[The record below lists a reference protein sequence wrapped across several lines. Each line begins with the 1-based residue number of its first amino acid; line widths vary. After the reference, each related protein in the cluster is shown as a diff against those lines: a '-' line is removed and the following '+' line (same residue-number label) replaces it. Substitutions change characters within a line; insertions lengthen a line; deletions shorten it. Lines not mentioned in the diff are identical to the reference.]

1 MKHFYTFSA
10 IFILLIGLIGTAD
23 AQDGEAPTITL
34 SGPTETQNAAFDVT
48 ITFSGNV
55 LDFAMDDIVLTGDA
69 EAAVTGLTDIKKGGD
84 EPTATATIRPAA
96 DQAGNVIIH
105 IPADAVQLGII
116 GNEASN
122 EVVVPVDTKS
132 PTVDSMT
139 VAPTISGQTE
149 PFKDAFTVTITFDE
163 PVTGLEA
170 SDLRVLSKSDNRS
183 AATLITDFVATDPTA
198 EDYTAEYT
206 VTISPPQRDDETLTI
221 QVPAGVCTDE
231 VGNDNADSYELEVS
245 VDGKRPTVESIEVPE
260 GDQND
265 LFDVTIEF
273 SEDVVGFDRED
284 VGVTQGLATVL
295 DFTGS
300 NDSYTATIR
309 PAANQ
314 EGDVTIRVVAGG
326 VTDAAGNGNVEFTA
340 TDSVHIDTIAPGVVS
355 ITDVPTEEQNGEFNV
370 TITFSEDV
378 EGFDT
383 SAVGVTK
390 GFATVSSFTGS
401 DDSYTATIRPA
412 ANQEGDVTIRVVAG
426 GVTDAAGNGNAEFIA
441 TPSVHIDTR
450 APTVVEITDVPT
462 EEQNGEF
469 TVTITFS
476 EDVEGFDTNAV
487 GVTKGF
493 ATVSS
498 FTGSDDSYTVTIT
511 PAANQEGDV
520 TIRVVAGGVTDA
532 AENGN
537 AEFIAT
543 PSVHIDTRAPTVESI
558 EVPEGEQ
565 NGAFDVT
572 ITFSEEVNGFAEGDI
587 TLTGPGEVALKSGS
601 DRDSIYTVTI
611 TPEDNREGDIT
622 LQVGANTVKD
632 FAQNDN
638 TASDTATVHIDT
650 IPPTVDSI
658 SNLPDMEKNVA
669 FDITITFSEDVEG
682 FGENDLMVTGEA
694 TATGTSGSD
703 KVYTATITPNP
714 GKEGKI
720 TIQVKANG
728 VTDNAGND
736 NTEASAVTP
745 QIHIDTMPP
754 TVSIDGVPT
763 IEKNVAFDI
772 TITFSE
778 EVNGFVVDEDIT
790 LTGPGTVALKSG
802 SDGDR
807 EYTATITPN
816 ATSEGDVKIKVDA
829 SAVQDFALNPNTA
842 SAERQVHVDTI
853 VPTVSISGVPT
864 IEKNVPFDLTITFS
878 EPVDG
883 FQASDVAVTFV
894 REHGT
899 VTDPP
904 TATLKSGTQG
914 PAIYTV
920 TITPNADS
928 EGDTTFQIP
937 VDTVKDKALN
947 ANTASAI
954 TDTVHVDTIAPT
966 VPTVEISGV
975 PTEEK
980 NVPFDITITFSEPV
994 DGFEA
999 SDVVRTFVREHGTVT
1014 DPPTATLK
1022 SGTQGSMV
1030 YTVTITPN
1038 ADSEGD
1044 TTFQIP
1050 VDTVKDK
1057 ALNANTASAITDTV
1071 RVDTIVPTVSISGVP
1086 TEEQNVAFDVK
1097 ITFSEA
1103 VNGFVVGDITLTGPG
1118 TVALKSG
1125 SDGDIEYTV
1134 TITPN
1139 ATSEGEVTLQV
1150 GANTVKDFAL
1160 NNNTVSNTPD
1170 VHIDTIVPTV
1180 EIIDVPEIEKNV
1192 AFDVKIKFSE
1202 AVNGFAVGDITLTGP
1217 GTVALK
1223 PGSDGDSEYTVTITP
1238 NATSEGE
1245 VTLQVGANKVKDFAL
1260 NDNTVSNIPKV
1271 HIDTIIPTVEISD
1284 VPEIEKNVAF
1294 DVTITFSE
1302 AVNGF
1307 TVGDITLTGPG
1318 TVALKSGSDGDSR
1331 YIATV
1336 TPAATSEGEV
1346 TLQVGANTVKDFA
1359 LNNNTVSNT
1368 PDVHIDTIVPTVEI
1382 RDVPEIEKNV
1392 AFDVTITFSEAVNGF
1407 VVGDITL
1414 TGPGTVALKSGGDGD
1429 SEYMATITPNATS
1442 EGEVTLQV
1450 GANTVKDFAL
1460 NNNTV
1465 SNTPDVHIDT
1475 ILPEVEII
1483 DVPQTVQLEMFSV
1496 TIKFSEPVSKFE
1508 LADITLSGDAVV
1520 ETSELTPVD
1529 AVSESTYTLTITPH
1543 EDTDGDVTIEV
1554 PKDVA
1559 EDDATNLNTVS
1570 PPQTVSVAPRWIPDP
1585 NLRTV
1590 VREGIGLSEGED
1602 FAREQ
1607 LADLTTFNGF
1617 YREISDLTGL
1627 EYATELIST
1636 ELTGNQ
1642 INDLTAL
1649 SDLTPLTT
1657 LVLDNNAISDVA
1669 ALEGLVNLTTL
1680 NLAVNRV
1687 GDITP
1692 LEGLTALRT
1701 LNLSE
1706 NLVSDLTPLSALTA
1720 LTHLYLTSNGIRDVS
1735 PIVNLENLVVLEI
1748 AENPI
1753 ERPDL
1758 LAELVKKIKASGEV
1772 PSVVSDRGLLAA
1784 VRRALKLSDGAAVT
1798 IPELRGLTTL
1808 ELPPGDVDSLEG
1820 LEHATALTTLVLA
1833 DNAITDITRLQGLTQ
1848 LTSLDL
1854 SGNNITDVT
1863 PLADLA
1869 ALTILDLSGNSI
1881 TDITSLEAL
1890 TRLTT
1895 LNLSNNPIRNFN
1907 PIVGLTGLTTLE
1919 LSGNAINN
1927 LNVVSDLTRL
1937 RTLNL
1942 SDNSITNIT
1951 QLQNLKALATLNLSG
1966 NTVRNLSPISSL
1978 TRLTDL
1984 DLSGNSISH
1993 NNLTPIAGLKQLSRL
2008 NLSDNTVSDLTLLA
2022 GLTNLT
2028 TLQLGGNT
2036 ISSLSPLTTLKRL
2049 IVLDVNANNISDISP
2064 LTGLA
2069 ELATLDVR
2077 ANNISDV
2084 EPLVGLLNLETLRLA
2099 GNPVLE
2105 TTVLYP
2111 LTQRV
2116 PPVAIDIAVFQYLQS
2131 DVNQDGKVDT
2141 ADSELVTAA
2150 LGQSGEDIVNP
2161 RTDVNGDGAVDDVD
2175 LQLVTSNFEE
2185 ADGRAAPSSLQGI
2198 TSLFLD
2204 VETLKTLDRDALQAQ
2219 LEMLRAESDGSLK
2232 YQQAIAWVEAFLA
2245 ALLPKQTRLLAN
2257 YPNPFNPETWI
2268 PYQLAEASPVRIIIY
2283 DSRAR
2288 VICRLD
2294 LGYQPPGY
2302 YTGRHR
2308 AAYWNG
2314 RNTLGE
2320 SAASGIY
2327 FYQLQADNVSLLR
2340 KMLIVK

>member
-10 IFILLIGLIGTAD
+10 IFILLMGWIGTAD

-69 EAAVTGLTDIKKGGD
+69 EAAVTGLTDIKKGDD
-84 EPTATATIRPAA
+84 EPTAIATIRPAA
-96 DQAGNVIIH
+96 DQAGNVIIQ

-231 VGNDNADSYELEVS
+231 VGNDNAESSVLEVP
-245 VDGKRPTVESIEVPE
+245 VDAKKPTVESIEVPE

-265 LFDVTIEF
+265 LFDVTITF

-314 EGDVTIRVVAGG
+314 EDDVEIRVVAGG

-340 TDSVHIDTIAPGVVS
+340 TD
-355 ITDVPTEEQNGEFNV
+355 
-370 TITFSEDV
+370 
-378 EGFDT
+378 
-383 SAVGVTK
+383 
-390 GFATVSSFTGS
+390 
-401 DDSYTATIRPA
+401 
-412 ANQEGDVTIRVVAG
+412 
-426 GVTDAAGNGNAEFIA
+426 
-441 TPSVHIDTR
+441 SVHIDTR

-476 EDVEGFDTNAV
+476 EDVEGFDESAV
-487 GVTKGF
+487 GVTQGF

-498 FTGSDDSYTVTIT
+498 VTGSGKEWMATIT

-520 TIRVVAGGVTDA
+520 TIRVVAGGVTDAAGNGNPEFTATDSVSIDTVAPTVSISGMPTEEQNSEFTVTITFSEDVEGFDESAVGVTQGLATVSSVTGSDNSYTATITPAANQEGDVTIRVVAGSVTDA

-611 TPEDNREGDIT
+611 TPQDNREGDIT

-650 IPPTVDSI
+650 IAPTVESI

-669 FDITITFSEDVEG
+669 FDITITFSEGVKEFDKD
-682 FGENDLMVTGEA
+682 DLMVTGEA

-703 KVYTATITPNP
+703 NVYTATITPNA

-728 VTDNAGND
+728 VTDNAGNG
-736 NTEASAVTP
+736 NTESAVTP
-745 QIHIDTMPP
+745 QIHIDTIVP
-754 TVSIDGVPT
+754 TVEILEVPE
-763 IEKNVAFDI
+763 IEKNVAFDVKI
-772 TITFSE
+772 KFSE
-778 EVNGFVVDEDIT
+778 AVNGFTVGDIT
-790 LTGPGTVALKSG
+790 LTGPGRVALKP
-802 SDGDR
+802 GDAGAS
-807 EYTATITPN
+807 EYIATITPN
-816 ATSEGDVKIKVDA
+816 STSEGDVKIKVDA

-853 VPTVSISGVPT
+853 APTVEISGVPT

-883 FQASDVAVTFV
+883 FEASDVARTFV

-920 TITPNADS
+920 TITPNAGS

-937 VDTVKDKALN
+937 VDKVKDKALNANTASVITDTVRVDTIAPTVSISPVPTIEKNVPFDITITFSEPVDGFEASDVVRTFVREHGTVTAPPTATLKSGTQGSAVYTVTITPNADSEGDTTFQIPADKVKDKALNANTASLKTATVHVDTIVPTVSISGVPTIEKNVPFDITITFSEPVDGFEASDVVRTFVREHGTVTNPPTATLKSGTQGSAVYTVTITPNAGSEGDTTFQIPVDKVKDKALN

-954 TDTVHVDTIAPT
+954 TAAVRVDTIAPT
-966 VPTVEISGV
+966 VSISGV
-975 PTEEK
+975 PTIEK
-980 NVPFDITITFSEPV
+980 NVPFDLTITFSEPV

-1022 SGTQGSMV
+1022 SGTQGSAV

-1038 ADSEGD
+1038 AGSEGD

-1050 VDTVKDK
+1050 VDKVKDK
-1057 ALNANTASAITDTV
+1057 ALNANTASAITAAV
-1071 RVDTIVPTVSISGVP
+1071 RVDTIAPTVSISGVP
-1086 TEEQNVAFDVK
+1086 TIEKNVPFDLT
-1097 ITFSEA
+1097 ITFSEP
-1103 VNGFVVGDITLTGPG
+1103 VDGFEASDVARTFVREHG
-1118 TVALKSG
+1118 TVTDPPTATLKSG
-1125 SDGDIEYTV
+1125 TQGSAVYTV

-1139 ATSEGEVTLQV
+1139 AGSEG
-1150 GANTVKDFAL
+1150 
-1160 NNNTVSNTPD
+1160 
-1170 VHIDTIVPTV
+1170 DTTFQIPV
-1180 EIIDVPEIEKNV
+1180 D
-1192 AFDVKIKFSE
+1192 
-1202 AVNGFAVGDITLTGP
+1202 
-1217 GTVALK
+1217 
-1223 PGSDGDSEYTVTITP
+1223 
-1238 NATSEGE
+1238 
-1245 VTLQVGANKVKDFAL
+1245 KVKDKAL
-1260 NDNTVSNIPKV
+1260 NDNTASVIT
-1271 HIDTIIPTVEISD
+1271 DTVR
-1284 VPEIEKNVAF
+1284 V
-1294 DVTITFSE
+1294 
-1302 AVNGF
+1302 
-1307 TVGDITLTGPG
+1307 
-1318 TVALKSGSDGDSR
+1318 
-1331 YIATV
+1331 
-1336 TPAATSEGEV
+1336 
-1346 TLQVGANTVKDFA
+1346 
-1359 LNNNTVSNT
+1359 
-1368 PDVHIDTIVPTVEI
+1368 DTIVPTVEI

-1460 NNNTV
+1460 NNNTI

-1496 TIKFSEPVSKFE
+1496 TIKFSEPVSKFA

-1543 EDTDGDVTIEV
+1543 EDTDGSVTIEV

-1585 NLRTV
+1585 NLRVV

-1617 YREISDLTGL
+1617 YREISDLSGL
-1627 EYATELIST
+1627 EYATELISA

-1657 LVLDNNAISDVA
+1657 LILDNNAIDDVA
-1669 ALEGLVNLTTL
+1669 MLEGLVNLTTL

-1720 LTHLYLTSNGIRDVS
+1720 LTHLYLTSNDIGDVS

-1748 AENPI
+1748 SENPI

-1758 LAELVKKIKASGEV
+1758 LAGLVKKIKASVEAPSEV
-1772 PSVVSDRGLLAA
+1772 SDKASVEAPSVISDPEITSV
-1784 VRRALKLSDGAAVT
+1784 VRRALKLSDVDAVT
-1798 IPELRGLTTL
+1798 IPELQRLTTL
-1808 ELPPGDVDSLEG
+1808 ELPPGDVRSLEG

-1848 LTSLDL
+1848 LTTLNL
-1854 SGNNITDVT
+1854 SGNNITDIT

-1869 ALTILDLSGNSI
+1869 ELTILNLSGNNI
-1881 TDITSLEAL
+1881 TDITPLADLAEL
-1890 TRLTT
+1890 TILNLSGNNITDITPLADLAELTT
-1895 LNLSNNPIRNFN
+1895 LNLSNNPIRNFD
-1907 PIVGLTGLTTLE
+1907 PIAELTGLTLLE

-1927 LNVVSDLTRL
+1927 LDVISDLTRL

-1942 SDNSITNIT
+1942 SDNSIANIT
-1951 QLQNLKALATLNLSG
+1951 QLQNLKALTTLNLSG
-1966 NTVRNLSPISSL
+1966 NTVRNLSAISSL

-1993 NNLTPIAGLKQLSRL
+1993 NNLTPIAGLKQLSLL
-2008 NLSDNTVSDLTLLA
+2008 NLSDTTVSDLTPSC
-2022 GLTNLT
+2022 GFHKPNHLT
-2028 TLQLGGNT
+2028 TCG
-2036 ISSLSPLTTLKRL
+2036 
-2049 IVLDVNANNISDISP
+2049 
-2064 LTGLA
+2064 
-2069 ELATLDVR
+2069 
-2077 ANNISDV
+2077 
-2084 EPLVGLLNLETLRLA
+2084 
-2099 GNPVLE
+2099 
-2105 TTVLYP
+2105 
-2111 LTQRV
+2111 
-2116 PPVAIDIAVFQYLQS
+2116 QY
-2131 DVNQDGKVDT
+2131 N
-2141 ADSELVTAA
+2141 
-2150 LGQSGEDIVNP
+2150 
-2161 RTDVNGDGAVDDVD
+2161 
-2175 LQLVTSNFEE
+2175 
-2185 ADGRAAPSSLQGI
+2185 
-2198 TSLFLD
+2198 
-2204 VETLKTLDRDALQAQ
+2204 
-2219 LEMLRAESDGSLK
+2219 
-2232 YQQAIAWVEAFLA
+2232 
-2245 ALLPKQTRLLAN
+2245 
-2257 YPNPFNPETWI
+2257 
-2268 PYQLAEASPVRIIIY
+2268 
-2283 DSRAR
+2283 
-2288 VICRLD
+2288 
-2294 LGYQPPGY
+2294 
-2302 YTGRHR
+2302 
-2308 AAYWNG
+2308 
-2314 RNTLGE
+2314 
-2320 SAASGIY
+2320 
-2327 FYQLQADNVSLLR
+2327 
-2340 KMLIVK
+2340 